1 MDAQTIIILLCTGLL
16 AGILGGFIGI
26 GGGVIIVPAMIY
38 FLGMTQFQAQGTS
51 LAMMLPPIG
60 ILAVMNYYKAEAVD
74 MRAALI
80 LAAAFIIGGYF
91 GSKLSLR
98 LDPVK
103 VKLIFGVFMLFVAF
117 RMTYT
122 AWKQLNQDG

>member
-1 MDAQTIIILLCTGLL
+1 MDLQTLLILLLVGLT
-16 AGILGGFIGI
+16 AGMLGGFIGV
-26 GGGVIIVPAMIY
+26 GGGVVIVPAMVY

-74 MRAALI
+74 FKAAMI
-80 LAAAFIIGGYF
+80 LALAFVIGSYL
-91 GSKLSLR
+91 GSKLTLK

-103 VKLIFGVFMLFVAF
+103 VKLGFGIFMFFVAIKLS
-117 RMTYT
+117 YS
-122 AWKQLNQDG
+122 AWKQLEH